1 MDRKQVGWS
10 SPWKLQW
17 FDVDPERRE
26 IARLKRVARWRGA
39 RVLDVGCGDG
49 RLSAQLAELGA
60 RVFGIDPQPT
70 QIRAARRRLARRL
83 ADRVEFR
90 VGTLG
95 SLMEPPGSFDIVLFS
110 LSL

>member
-1 MDRKQVGWS
+1 MAQNEVGWS
-10 SPWKLQW
+10 TAWKPQW

-26 IARLKRVARWRGA
+26 IAQLKRVARWRGA

-60 RVFGIDPQPT
+60 RVVGIDPQPT
-70 QIRAARRRLARRL
+70 QIRAARRRLAKRL
-83 ADRVEFR
+83 AERVEFR

-95 SLMEPPGSFDIVLFS
+95 SLMEPPGSFDIILFS